1 MTSYAL
7 LMLQG
12 GDGHWTTRNKAV
24 TKPMRSIL
32 KRWDPNSD
40 AYKFRIY
47 LRNHW
52 SHLRLLQKADE
63 KLKWELL
70 WQIDHLVLTDLCRP
84 GSSGLE
90 QLSWHHTHM
99 RARTHTHTLRSTTEM
114 SAVYDPSLPRAS
126 THGVVTAWQEAW
138 EQHHTGSK
146 VLIFLMSWAKG
157 ITPPAIRW
165 RNLGDVPSSWDSGC
179 IVGRGGS
186 FKRDC
191 QELGYSSAKQTVRC
205 CLNIFF

>member
-70 WQIDHLVLTDLCRP
+70 WQIPASGSCQQSMRLCWNANSDKR
-84 GSSGLE
+84 
-90 QLSWHHTHM
+90 
-99 RARTHTHTLRSTTEM
+99 
-114 SAVYDPSLPRAS
+114 VFI
-126 THGVVTAWQEAW
+126 W
-138 EQHHTGSK
+138 EETQ
-146 VLIFLMSWAKG
+146 VI
-157 ITPPAIRW
+157 
-165 RNLGDVPSSWDSGC
+165 
-179 IVGRGGS
+179 
-186 FKRDC
+186 
-191 QELGYSSAKQTVRC
+191 Q
-205 CLNIFF
+205 